1 MLRAVGRLTRTGV
14 PVSIVTMSASHDT
27 ASRPGA
33 PEQQAPVA
41 SPRGAELPTGTVTLL
56 FTDIEGS
63 TRLSARVG
71 NDRYRELLTAHRGIL
86 RAAVAR
92 HGGVEFGTEGDALF
106 AVFASAPGAV
116 AAAADGQR
124 DLDAYPWPADER
136 VLVRMGLHTGD
147 VALEQDGGYVGLA
160 LHRVARITAAGHGGQ
175 VLLSSATRGVIGD
188 GLPSRI
194 GLKELGRHHLKD
206 FDEPEHLYQV
216 QGPGIAAEFP
226 PLRTID
232 ATPNNLPRQLTS
244 FVGREAVIADA
255 RRLLER
261 TRLLTLTG
269 PGGTGKTRL
278 SLRLAEDM
286 VSDFPD
292 GVYFIALAPIRDVAL
307 VPSVI
312 AGTLRLADSTGR
324 GPIDTIADYLRER
337 RVLLVMD
344 NFEQI
349 MGAAPVVAEI
359 LRATSDVR
367 VLVTSRAA
375 LRVSG
380 EQEFPV
386 PPLGLPD
393 PKHPGAPSALSQ
405 FEAVALFIER
415 AATVRPDFRITNE
428 NAPAV
433 AEICAR
439 LDGLPLAI
447 ELAAARVRLLS
458 PQAIL
463 PRLENR
469 LGLLSGGA
477 RDLPERQQ
485 TLRGAI
491 AWSHDLLDGPSR
503 TLFARLSVFA
513 GGCSF
518 ESAQAVCDGDGDLGI
533 DVFEGIGALVD
544 QSLVKQEDRAGE
556 PRLLMLETIREYGME
571 QLAASGEEAA
581 IRGGHALHY
590 AELAERAAPLLEGAD
605 RAQWLDRGEADHDNY
620 RAAIDWAIEARDA
633 TLACRLLAALWR
645 FWQSRD
651 HLAEG
656 AARAD
661 AILAVPGD
669 VPPDVLV
676 RAHEAA
682 GGIAW
687 WEGDLQR
694 VQREYATALELAR
707 AGGEPRLLADAL
719 YNLSFAYSV
728 SDRGAEGMGDLRHFE
743 ADTTVEVDR
752 PENIGRALIEEAAA
766 LYRQLEDTAGLGR
779 AMWALG
785 NYQYFGRQ
793 YAEAA
798 ATFEEALQLTRRS
811 GDTFM
816 TGWALHMLGSSEVHT
831 GRLRSSW
838 EHMLEAMRLMHT
850 AGEMTGL
857 VIALDDIAY
866 LAAAAG
872 DIPRATRLAGAARAL
887 EEVTGARLAGISSR
901 VTARGDMPTGDVSP
915 ADFERLTAEGR
926 AMGVEA
932 AIALAFALP
941 EPEDLPEGIYDFGRQ
956 L

>member
-1 MLRAVGRLTRTGV
+1 VPDPAAPARPARA
-14 PVSIVTMSASHDT
+14 
-27 ASRPGA
+27 
-33 PEQQAPVA
+33 
-41 SPRGAELPTGTVTLL
+41 LPTGTVTLL

-63 TRLSARVG
+63 TRLSTRVG
-71 NDRYRELLTAHRGIL
+71 DDRYRELLTTHRGIL
-86 RAAVAR
+86 RDAVAR
-92 HGGVEFGTEGDALF
+92 HGGLEFGTEGDAFF
-106 AVFASAPGAV
+106 AVFASAPGAI

-124 DLDAYPWPADER
+124 DLEAYPWPDAER
-136 VLVRMGLHTGD
+136 VRVRMGLHTGE
-147 VALEQDGGYVGLA
+147 VAHEQDGGYVGLA

-175 VLLSSATRGVIGD
+175 VLISSATQAVVGD
-188 GLPSRI
+188 GLPRGTS
-194 GLKELGRHHLKD
+194 LTELGRHHLKD
-206 FDEPEHLYQV
+206 FDEPERLFQLH
-216 QGPGIAAEFP
+216 GPGIADEFP
-226 PLRTID
+226 PVRTID

-244 FVGREAVIADA
+244 FVGRETVIAEA
-255 RRLLER
+255 RRLLEG

-278 SLRLAEDM
+278 SIRLAEEM
-286 VSDFPD
+286 VSDHPD
-292 GVYFIALAPIRDVAL
+292 GVYFIALAAIRDVAL

-312 AGTLRLADSTGR
+312 AGTLRLADSAGR
-324 GPIDTIADYLRER
+324 SPMDTIAEYLRDR
-337 RVLLVMD
+337 RVLLVLD

-349 MGAAPVVAEI
+349 MGAAPFVAEL
-359 LRATSDVR
+359 LRATSDVH

-393 PKHPGAPSALSQ
+393 PKHPGGASALSQ
-405 FEAVALFIER
+405 YEAVALFIER

-463 PRLENR
+463 PRLEKR

-491 AWSHDLLDGPSR
+491 AWSHDLLDAPSR
-503 TLFARLSVFA
+503 TLFRRLAVFA

-518 ESAQAVCDGDGDLGI
+518 ESAQAVCDPDGGLGI
-533 DVFEGIGALVD
+533 DVFEGVGALVD
-544 QSLVKQEDRAGE
+544 QSLLRQEERAGE
-556 PRLLMLETIREYGME
+556 PRLLMLETIREFGLE
-571 QLAASGEEAA
+571 QLASSGEETEV
-581 IRGGHALHY
+581 RGRHALHY
-590 AELAERAAPLLEGAD
+590 AERAELAAPLVEGPD
-605 RAQWLDRGEADHDNY
+605 RALWLDRGEADHDNY
-620 RAAIDWAIEARDA
+620 RAAIDLAIEAHDA
-633 TLACRLLAALWR
+633 VLASRLLAALWR

-661 AILAVPGD
+661 AILAVPGH
-669 VPPDVLV
+669 VPPDLRA

-687 WEGDLQR
+687 WAGDIKR
-694 VQREYATALELAR
+694 VQQEYTTALELAR
-707 AGGEPRLLADAL
+707 AVGEPRLLADAL

-728 SDRGAEGMGDLRHFE
+728 SDRGADDIGDPRHLE
-743 ADTTVEVDR
+743 PGEQVEVHR
-752 PENIGRALIEEAAA
+752 PANIGRALIEEAAD
-766 LYRQLEDTAGLGR
+766 LYRQLNDDAGLGR
-779 AMWALG
+779 AVWALG
-785 NYQYFGRQ
+785 NYQYFGGQ

-798 ATFEEALQLTRRS
+798 ASFEEALDLARRS

-816 TGWALHMLGSSEVHT
+816 TGWSLHMLGSAEVHT
-831 GRLRSSW
+831 GRLSSSH
-838 EHMLEAMRLMHT
+838 EHMLEAMRLMRA

-857 VIALDDIAY
+857 VIAFDDISY
-866 LAAAAG
+866 LSAAAG
-872 DIPRATRLAGAARAL
+872 DLPRSARLAGAARAL
-887 EEVTGARLAGISSR
+887 EEATGARLAGITSR
-901 VTARGDMPTGDVSP
+901 LMARGDMPA
-915 ADFERLTAEGR
+915 ADLAPGEYERCVAEGR
-926 AMGVEA
+926 AMGVES
-932 AIALAFALP
+932 AIELAFALP
-941 EPEDLPEGIYDFGRQ
+941 EPQDLPPDTYTFGRK